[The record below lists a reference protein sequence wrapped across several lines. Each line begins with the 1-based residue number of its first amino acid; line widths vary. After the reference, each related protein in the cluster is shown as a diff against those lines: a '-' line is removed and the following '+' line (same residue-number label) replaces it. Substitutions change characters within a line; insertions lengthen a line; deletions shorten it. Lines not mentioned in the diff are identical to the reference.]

1 MSDRAKRSQ
10 TKDTKNTFGVESKV
24 KHRGDFGRVFKRGK
38 VAADGVLVMHAVKR
52 QTAGRTRLGLSISKR
67 VGSAPVRNRWK
78 RLIREAFRTQQARL
92 PQSMDL
98 IVRPKR
104 GAQADY
110 QEIRRSV
117 VRLANKLERKCS
129 MPEKTQ
135 GAVSN

>member
-1 MSDRAKRSQ
+1 MSDSAKDEQ
-10 TKDTKNTFGVESKV
+10 IQDTGNTFGVESKV
-24 KHRGDFGRVFKRGK
+24 KHRGDFDRVFKRGK

-52 QTAGRTRLGLSISKR
+52 QSAGRTRLGLSISKR

-78 RLIREAFRTQQARL
+78 RLIREAFRTQQVRL

-104 GAQADY
+104 GAQPDY

-117 VRLANKLERKCS
+117 VRLANKLERKC
-129 MPEKTQ
+129 
-135 GAVSN
+135 